1 MGPKECA
8 ELYALLY
15 RSFDFIDNNELMN
28 RTLYNEVLSKTI
40 LTDQLISIGGLA
52 RKYYNKFVSILGY
65 NELCQEI
72 ESDPQMEP
80 LSYECLKESLLVQ
93 TMQKDFTIM

>member
-40 LTDQLISIGGLA
+40 LTDQLISIGGSA
-52 RKYYNKFVSILGY
+52 KFVSILGY
-65 NELCQEI
+65 NELGQEI